1 MRKTWGT
8 ANLLKVFDTELSAR
22 QTHQQS
28 AGKWVGWRNLLTPT
42 FQKENNQIKSF
53 FYIVPSFFCLFV
65 YFLTFWRQVRPR
77 WGLLGGLPPCSF
89 CMFDLLSEVGATWVP
104 LVSQRASS
112 VAIVLTLEPHE
123 RGFQGPFRARWLV
136 PKIRWRVD
144 SIDYWRSGRSDA
156 RSCKSVFWCA
166 LWR

>member
-77 WGLLGGLPPCSF
+77 WGLLGGLPPPLILHVRSAIRGWSDMSAVGLTASVF
-89 CMFDLLSEVGATWVP
+89 CRYCFDARATWTGISRPISRAMARAQDP
-104 LVSQRASS
+104 LTSGQHRLLEERA
-112 VAIVLTLEPHE
+112 E
-123 RGFQGPFRARWLV
+123 
-136 PKIRWRVD
+136 WRQ
-144 SIDYWRSGRSDA
+144 
-156 RSCKSVFWCA
+156 K
-166 LWR
+166 L